1 MIRKKFSKKEV
12 TLGIAC
18 AVIVTFILSFYIW
31 HQMESIRLG
40 YQARE
45 LEFKIESLKQEI
57 EKLETTQARY
67 LSLERVERIALNE
80 LKLNPPRED
89 QIIHMNGRS
98 ISGEEKKASK

>member
-40 YQARE
+40 YKARE
-45 LEFKIESLKQEI
+45 LEYKIQSLKKEI
-57 EKLETTQARY
+57 EKLETTKAYY
-67 LSLERVERIALNE
+67 LSLYRVEGIALSE
-80 LKLNPPRED
+80 LKLKPPRED
-89 QIIHMNGRS
+89 QIVYLDKGS
-98 ISGEEKKASK
+98 APSGKK